1 MNFESM
7 KGSQMRKLIFV
18 LVVLCAFIVAACDP
32 YSYVG
37 DQSATATTPGSG
49 TGGYC
54 GPAQGVA
61 SK

>member
-1 MNFESM
+1 M
-7 KGSQMRKLIFV
+7 KGSQMRKFV
-18 LVVLCAFIVAACDP
+18 KALFWIAVVVGCAACDP

-54 GPAQGVA
+54 GPAQGVP

>member
-1 MNFESM
+1 
-7 KGSQMRKLIFV
+7 MRKFIF
-18 LVVLCAFIVAACDP
+18 LVVILCVFIVAACDP

-37 DQSATATTPGSG
+37 NQSATATTPGSG

-54 GPAQGVA
+54 GPAQGQA